1 MFNSLKFFA
10 GKLLGLMLFFLLT
23 QGKMFAQASEQ
34 INWISFSQ
42 LNDSLK
48 TNPKK
53 VFVNFYAD
61 WCTYCKEM
69 DRTTFT
75 NKKVIEILNKDY
87 YAVKMNIES
96 RDTVLFGDQ
105 TFVNKRY
112 KRVNPVHEIALL
124 MAGRKN
130 KPFSL
135 PAFVFLDEKFI
146 ATARYFQFLDASSMV
161 NILARQ
167 EQSN

>member
-1 MFNSLKFFA
+1 MQKQVKRVCTQWLPLLFMLVLGFNDL
-10 GKLLGLMLFFLLT
+10 
-23 QGKMFAQASEQ
+23 FAQPSPE
-34 INWISFSQ
+34 INWLSFSQ

-48 TNPKK
+48 INPKK

-61 WCTYCKEM
+61 WCVYCKEM
-69 DRTTFT
+69 NRTTFA
-75 NKKVIEILNKDY
+75 NEKVISVLNQDY

-96 RDTVLFGDQ
+96 RDTILFGDQ
-105 TFVNKRY
+105 IFVNKRY

-135 PAFVFLDEKFI
+135 PAFVLLNDEFV
-146 ATARYFQFLDASSMV
+146 ATARFFQFLDVEA
-161 NILARQ
+161 ILDILTRKGT
-167 EQSN
+167 